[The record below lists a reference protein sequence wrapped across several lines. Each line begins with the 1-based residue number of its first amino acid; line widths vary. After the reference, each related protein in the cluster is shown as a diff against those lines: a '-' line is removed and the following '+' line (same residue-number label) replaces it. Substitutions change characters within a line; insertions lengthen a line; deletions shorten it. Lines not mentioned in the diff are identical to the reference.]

1 MKHEKNELKKMDEI
15 RKKENLSVEEL
26 INKPDE
32 SMNLINSINEC
43 SKMENQT
50 LSITNPELNINMEKI
65 NNLKGQ
71 KMED

>member
-1 MKHEKNELKKMDEI
+1 MKHEKNEKEKMEEI
-15 RKKENLSVEEL
+15 RKNENLSVEEL

-65 NNLKGQ
+65 NSLKGQ

>member
-1 MKHEKNELKKMDEI
+1 LKHEKNELKKMDEI